1 MVLNCDCGMSFKFDQ
16 TLKQKFRYSDHLKIP
31 MHERGESL
39 IILVSV
45 TQPKALCI
53 MHL

>member
-1 MVLNCDCGMSFKFDQ
+1 MVPNCDCGMSFKFDQ
-16 TLKQKFRYSDHLKIP
+16 TLKQKFHYSDHLEIP
-31 MHERGESL
+31 MPERGESL
-39 IILVSV
+39 LVSV